1 MANLISVE
9 RTITEQY
16 FEVQNMGTV
25 KLELMAH
32 EAIVL
37 LHILNQVGGSNCGT
51 RGISDEIMEEL
62 KSIDSISEE
71 LERIKRLKNSPL
83 ESYGSIE
90 FKNREEE

>member
-9 RTITEQY
+9 RTIAEQY

-37 LHILNQVGGSNCGT
+37 LHILHNIGGFAGES
-51 RGISDEIMEEL
+51 RGIADDISNEL
-62 KSIDSISEE
+62 ESIGGITDE

-90 FKNREEE
+90 FEKKED